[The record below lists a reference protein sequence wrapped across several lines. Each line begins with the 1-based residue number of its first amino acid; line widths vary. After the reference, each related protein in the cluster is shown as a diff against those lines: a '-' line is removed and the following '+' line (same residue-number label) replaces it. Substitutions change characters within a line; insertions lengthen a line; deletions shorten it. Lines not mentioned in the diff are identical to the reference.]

1 MDVNQTLVFDI
12 PEGWTK
18 LKSLLVAPHEVN
30 THDNPIPTNDNE
42 NHHELG
48 QCDTHSEIMEMIG
61 ILFISL

>member
-1 MDVNQTLVFDI
+1 MMNEKVYQAVFNEIAPFI

-42 NHHELG
+42 NHRMSW
-48 QCDTHSEIMEMIG
+48 DNV
-61 ILFISL
+61 ILIPK